1 MWNLKSRV
9 SLILILLLSSC
20 SNDIEIEK
28 LSSDSIIHGVSNKT
42 KNYVQAVRLVEGIN
56 NSMKNSKET
65 NINKIIKDVAMMY
78 NQSNSK
84 KEGNYKEIKIV
95 NGILYTSHGGEYEVT
110 ILEKMIV
117 LGERIK

>member
-28 LSSDSIIHGVSNKT
+28 LSSDRIIHGVSNKT
-42 KNYVQAVRLVEGIN
+42 KNFVEAVRLVEGIN

-65 NINKIIKDVAMMY
+65 NINKIIK
-78 NQSNSK
+78 
-84 KEGNYKEIKIV
+84 
-95 NGILYTSHGGEYEVT
+95 
-110 ILEKMIV
+110 
-117 LGERIK
+117 R